1 MGATGPDDGGTASTD
16 LAFYEA
22 LPVSSSILGL
32 GDASAY
38 RPLPVD
44 WVVGVADIVRST
56 DAVSSGGYKRVNTV
70 AAAVIAAVANGLH
83 GREFP
88 FVFGGD
94 GAGFALPAAQA
105 EIGRAALA
113 SVAGW
118 AQSAFGLSLRV
129 AMVPVATIR
138 DNGRDV
144 QIARFAPSPDVSY
157 AMFAGGGL
165 AWAERQMKAGAFRIE
180 PEDGATARPD
190 LAGLSCRFSEIPAR
204 RDLILSVVLLP
215 RPDASPDAF
224 AALARNILELGVEEG
239 HDGNPVPPEGPEL
252 HWPPAGLPIEAEV
265 RKAMTGL
272 PLWASRLSVGIRTL
286 LSHLS
291 FVTGTRVGAFDPARY
306 RSELARNS
314 DFRKFDDGLRMTLD
328 CTAAV
333 ADRIEARLRDAR
345 AAGLARTGTHRQAA
359 ALMTCFVPSASRSD
373 HVHFVDGAA
382 GGYAAAA
389 AMATAD
395 MAGRTAGPVR

>member
-1 MGATGPDDGGTASTD
+1 MDATSPDDSSSAPSIG
-16 LAFYEA
+16 LEFYEA
-22 LPVSSSILGL
+22 LPVSGSIIGL
-32 GDASAY
+32 GDAGTY
-38 RPLPVD
+38 HPLPDD

-56 DAVSSGGYKRVNTV
+56 DAVTAGGYKRVNTV
-70 AAAVIAAVANGLH
+70 AAAVIAAVANGLG

-94 GAGFALPAAQA
+94 GAGFALPAHEADT
-105 EIGRAALA
+105 GRAALA
-113 SVAGW
+113 AVAGW
-118 AQSAFGLSLRV
+118 AQTAFGLSLRV

-138 DNGRDV
+138 ENGHDV
-144 QIARFAPSPDVSY
+144 RVARFAPSPNVSY

-165 AWAERQMKAGAFRIE
+165 AWAEQRMKAGEFHVTAQ
-180 PEDGATARPD
+180 DGETARPD

-204 RDLILSVVLLP
+204 RGLILSVVLLP
-215 RPDASPDAF
+215 APGACPDSF
-224 AALARNILELGVEEG
+224 AKLAHDILELGVEG
-239 HDGNPVPPEGPEL
+239 DHDGNPVPPEGPEL

-272 PLWASRLSVGIRTL
+272 PLWASRISVAVRTL
-286 LSHLS
+286 LSHLT
-291 FVTGTRVGAFDPARY
+291 FVTGTRVGAFDPVRY

-328 CTAAV
+328 CTEAV
-333 ADRIEARLRDAR
+333 ASRIEARLAEAR
-345 AAGLARTGTHRQAA
+345 AAGLARTGSHRQAA

-389 AMATAD
+389 AMATA
-395 MAGRTAGPVR
+395 GPIR